1 MHLSPILPLLLIT
14 TAAPATAQVIFNT
27 STYQFICPSTPP
39 NAAYCAGPSL
49 TSNIIIRCT
58 GTSGQAGNCNDN
70 LAGVPP
76 LGVKGFAPCDE
87 SSPTAGD
94 AACSYGGTV
103 YPDGVG
109 PGFPVPGPGSNN
121 NTALTTTA
129 ASNVNVSLSITSP
142 HTSLSTSASTSTSYI
157 APSIPPAASTAL
169 ASARYP
175 IPIPIP
181 ISLLAANGTGTGT
194 VAAASG
200 TGTGTAPRNTT
211 HGSSVPG
218 FTGAAAEGRR
228 TKAHLG
234 AMVAAAVGMLVLD

>member
-1 MHLSPILPLLLIT
+1 MYLSTTLLLLLT
-14 TAAPATAQVIFNT
+14 ANAAPATAQVTFNT

-76 LGVKGFAPCDE
+76 LGVKDFAPCYE
-87 SSPTAGD
+87 SSPAAGD

-109 PGFPVPGPGSNN
+109 PGFPVPGPGNN
-121 NTALTTTA
+121 SNTALTTTA
-129 ASNVNVSLSITSP
+129 ASNVNGSLSITSP
-142 HTSLSTSASTSTSYI
+142 HTSLSTPASTSTSYI
-157 APSIPPAASTAL
+157 SPSIPPAASTAL

-175 IPIPIP
+175 IP
-181 ISLLAANGTGTGT
+181 LLAANGTSTGT
-194 VAAASG
+194 VATAASG